1 MPKLFDPIQFR
12 SVTIPNRIGLSPMCM
27 YSCENGDGMATEWHH
42 AHLSTRAVGGC
53 GLVMTEA
60 TAVTPAGRISPQDLG
75 IWNDDQAEALAP
87 IVRFIASRGAVPGI
101 QLAHA
106 GRKAS
111 TFRPWSTERGWIPV
125 DRGGWVPWAP
135 SPIPFQEGAPIPQ
148 ELSKKDIAEMVDAFC
163 QAARRSLATG
173 FKVIELHAAHGYL
186 IHEFLSP
193 LSNSRQDEYG
203 GPFENRTRVVRE
215 LVTALRGVWPEELPL
230 FLRVSS
236 TDWVEGGWSLND
248 TVELAK
254 MVRPLGVD
262 LVDCSSGGTV
272 PKAQIPVG
280 PGYQVDFAARIRNES
295 GVATAAV
302 GLILDEAQAS
312 RILAEEKADMVFLG
326 RLLLRD
332 PYWPLRVA
340 RETGQPLPW
349 PSQYLRAVE

>member
-1 MPKLFDPIQFR
+1 MANLFDPIQFR

-27 YSCENGDGMATEWHH
+27 YSCEREDGLATEWHH

-60 TAVTPAGRISPQDLG
+60 TAVTPDGRISPQDLG
-75 IWNDDQAEALAP
+75 IWNDAQAEVLAP
-87 IVRFIASRGAVPGI
+87 IVRFIESRGAVPGM

-111 TFRPWSTERGWIPV
+111 MFRPWSPERGLVPL
-125 DRGGWVPWAP
+125 DRGGWIPCAP
-135 SPIPFQEGAPIPQ
+135 SPIPFSEGSATPR
-148 ELSKKDIAEMVDAFC
+148 ELSKSDIGGVIDAFC
-163 QAARRSLATG
+163 QAALRARSAG

-186 IHEFLSP
+186 IHQFLSP
-193 LSNSRQDEYG
+193 LSNAREDEYG
-203 GPFENRTRVVRE
+203 GSFENRTRVVRE
-215 LVTALRGVWPEELPL
+215 LVTAVRGVWPAGLPL

-236 TDWVEGGWSLND
+236 TDWVEGGWDIED
-248 TVELAK
+248 TVNLAK

-262 LVDCSSGGTV
+262 LVDCSSGGTSLR
-272 PKAQIPVG
+272 AQIPSG
-280 PGYQVDFAARIRNES
+280 PGYQVEFASRVRSEA

-312 RILAEEKADMVFLG
+312 DILAQGKADMVFLG

-340 RETGQPLPW
+340 REIGQDAPW
-349 PSQYLRAVE
+349 PSQYVRAVE